1 MARFVYYNR
10 EPSGDKENDCVTRA
24 ISLATQISYPII
36 RRKLFHSSRLL
47 QCEKLNVC
55 CYSFLIEDVFGC
67 KPVYCK
73 GLTVAQFADLNP
85 QGTYLVRIEGHLTC
99 VIDNVC
105 YDIWNCLDKEADIA
119 WRVD

>member
-24 ISLATQISYPII
+24 ISLGTQISYPII

-55 CYSFLIEDVFGC
+55 CYSFLIEDVFKC
-67 KPVYCK
+67 EPVYCK
-73 GLTVAQFADLNP
+73 GLTVAEFADLHP
-85 QGTYLVRIEGHLTC
+85 QGTYLIRIDGHLTC

>member
-24 ISLATQISYPII
+24 ISLATGLPYKTI
-36 RRKLFHSSRLL
+36 RKKLFHSSRLL
-47 QCEKLNVC
+47 ACEKLNVC
-55 CYSFLIEDVFGC
+55 CYSFLIENVFNC
-67 KPVYCK
+67 EPILCRNLSVRE
-73 GLTVAQFADLNP
+73 FADKNP
-85 QGTYLVRIEGHLTC
+85 YGTYLVRIKGHLTC
-99 VIDNVC
+99 IIDNVC

>member
-10 EPSGDKENDCVTRA
+10 EPSGDNENDCVTRA
-24 ISLATQISYPII
+24 ISLATNERYSTI
-36 RRKLFHSSRLL
+36 RRKLFHSARLL
-47 QCEKLNVC
+47 NCEKLNVC

-99 VIDNVC
+99 VISNVC
-105 YDIWNCLDKEADIA
+105 YDTWNCLDKEADIA